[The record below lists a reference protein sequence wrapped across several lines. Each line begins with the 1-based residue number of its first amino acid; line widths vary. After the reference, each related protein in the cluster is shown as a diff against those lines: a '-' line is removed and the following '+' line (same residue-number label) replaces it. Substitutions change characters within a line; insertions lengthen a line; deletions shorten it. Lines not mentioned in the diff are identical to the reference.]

1 MLAARPPSKNLG
13 ERCRWGAVHQ
23 AARKEKKVIH
33 QATLQK
39 PTCTF
44 SMQIHTGLS
53 LAFPTEWKGT
63 ESIVCNCC
71 YTPLFFHLY
80 SLSHLFKKR
89 ALNFLVAIFSPW
101 FLVSSVITWHIFV
114 CKHPTPC
121 LSTWKW
127 HKYYTEALVQM
138 IVHKQI
144 KIIIY

>member
-39 PTCTF
+39 PTSTF
-44 SMQIHTGLS
+44 SMQIHMGLS

-71 YTPLFFHLY
+71 YTPLFLHLY
-80 SLSHLFKKR
+80 SLTHLFKKE
-89 ALNFLVAIFSPW
+89 LSIFW
-101 FLVSSVITWHIFV
+101 FQSSVHDSLLAVSSPGTYLCASIQLHAFPRANETSVIPKLWY
-114 CKHPTPC
+114 
-121 LSTWKW
+121 KW
-127 HKYYTEALVQM
+127 LCIGRLK
-138 IVHKQI
+138 
-144 KIIIY
+144 